1 MQKPN
6 ATFPHAN
13 KGSGTGHVMQKA
25 EKRHVAEERKT
36 MRESA
41 TTQHRTVRRIVS
53 ALATIIAAAMLT
65 IMMPPMQAHAATC
78 SEERNGVY
86 HLLADCTLHIEP
98 GQIATSSTQSPIR
111 QNDSVSSIIIDDPAH
126 TSFLN
131 NDASYMFKWFR
142 YAYSITGLERMDMS
156 HVTSFR
162 SMFERLNPNANVDI
176 SSWDMSSATDLSSM
190 FKGVNLYR
198 ITGYKTLKLSS
209 RSVDL
214 TSMFERAYVTVSNED
229 IDVSGWSISPQ
240 TTITSMDN
248 MFKNINKS
256 TTGSQKIIIGG
267 DFAKR
272 GAQSNAGMFYGVN
285 FVDIEGLDKL
295 NVSRSKSTAKMFG
308 AAILNNPINISSWD
322 MSSVE
327 DASYMFYGFPSV
339 NDLDLSSWNMS
350 SVKNTSGMFQN
361 SDIDSLKG
369 IGKWDLSHVE
379 NASSMYSLI
388 APTKDMSIPGN
399 MQSVTNASSMFA
411 NSDLTHITNIADLR
425 LPNMTS
431 AGHMFNDSV
440 INYLDM
446 SRWGF
451 HAADGT
457 IMYGMIG
464 SPSIRYIKFGDMFKN
479 STKNLNHEL
488 FYNGNGSV
496 WGSLPSYNSPKRWT
510 RLPYNDKD
518 GKFNGTLASLGAG
531 SGWIDQTM
539 WWESPDTAEK
549 ADDELKSIIND
560 PGTVIFR
567 EVTRP
572 VRFHGNT
579 TGTVT
584 GMPTM
589 TASTWASSI
598 DGDRVPCNAK
608 PTAAGGAR
616 ILKEWNTEKDGTGT
630 AYQPCDQLDH
640 GENAVDLYAQW
651 KDARKVPVRYH
662 DASGQATGMPQNAD
676 LYEGGRYTIP
686 KAAPKRYGYR
696 FKGWATTETGK
707 PAHQPGDTI
716 DIGDAQAIDLYPVWE
731 VAGTSMLPAAGLPA
745 KALIGTMAGTLL
757 LIPLSAAIIGRK
769 RRV

>member
-1 MQKPN
+1 M
-6 ATFPHAN
+6 
-13 KGSGTGHVMQKA
+13 
-25 EKRHVAEERKT
+25 RKT
-36 MRESA
+36 A
-41 TTQHRTVRRIVS
+41 VTQHPTIRGIIS
-53 ALATIIAAAMLT
+53 ALAAIIAAAMLT
-65 IMMPPMQAHAATC
+65 MMMPPMQAHAVAC
-78 SEERNGVY
+78 SEERKGVY

-98 GQIATSSTQSPIR
+98 GQIATSSTQAPIR
-111 QNDSVSSIIIDDPAH
+111 QNVQVSSITIDDPAH

-131 NDASYMFKWFR
+131 NNASYAFSWYPYVR
-142 YAYSITGLERMDMS
+142 SITGLERMDMS

-162 SMFERLNPNANVDI
+162 SMFEGLNLNTSVDI
-176 SSWDMSSATDLSSM
+176 SSWDMSSATDLNSM
-190 FKGVNLYR
+190 FKGASVNR
-198 ITGYKTLKLSS
+198 FIGYKTMRLSS

-214 TSMFERAYVTVSNED
+214 TSMFEGAYVTVSNED

-248 MFKNINKS
+248 MFKNINSGGIAAK
-256 TTGSQKIIIGG
+256 KIIIGG
-267 DFAKR
+267 DIARK
-272 GAQSNAGMFYGVN
+272 GAQSNAGMFYGAN
-285 FVDIEGLDKL
+285 FADIEGLDKL
-295 NVSRSKSTAKMFG
+295 NMSRSMSAAKMFG
-308 AAILNNPINISSWD
+308 SAILSNPINISSWD

-327 DASYMFYGFPSV
+327 DASYMFYGFLSV
-339 NDLDLSSWNMS
+339 NDLDLSSWNMC
-350 SVKNTSGMFQN
+350 SVKNTSGMFQY
-361 SDIDSLKG
+361 SDIDKLQG
-369 IGKWDLSHVE
+369 IDKWDLSHVV
-379 NASSMYSLI
+379 NASLMYSNI
-388 APTKDMSIPGN
+388 KPTQDMSIPGN
-399 MQSVTNASSMFA
+399 MRSVTNASSMFA

-431 AGHMFNDSV
+431 TEHMFDDAI

-446 SRWGF
+446 SQWGF

-457 IMYGMIG
+457 GMHGMLG

-488 FYNGNGSV
+488 FYSNAGSV

-518 GKFNGTLASLGAG
+518 SRFNGTLASLGAG
-531 SGWIDQTM
+531 SSWIDQTM
-539 WWESPDTAEK
+539 WWESPDTEEK

-560 PGTVIFR
+560 PGTIIFR

-572 VRFHGNT
+572 VRFHENT
-579 TGTVT
+579 SETVS

-589 TASTWASSI
+589 TASTWASSA
-598 DGDRVPCNAK
+598 DGDRVPCNAR

-616 ILKEWNTEKDGTGT
+616 ILKEWNTKPDGTGT

-676 LYEGGRYTIP
+676 SYEGGRYTIP
-686 KAAPKRYGYR
+686 QAAPKRYGYR

-745 KALIGTMAGTLL
+745 KALIATMAGTLL
-757 LIPLSAAIIGRK
+757 LIPLSAAIIS
-769 RRV
+769 RRRRH

>member
-1 MQKPN
+1 
-6 ATFPHAN
+6 
-13 KGSGTGHVMQKA
+13 
-25 EKRHVAEERKT
+25 

-53 ALATIIAAAMLT
+53 ALAATIATAMLT
-65 IMMPPMQAHAATC
+65 LMMPPTQAHAATC
-78 SEERNGVY
+78 SEEYNGLY
-86 HLLADCTLHIEP
+86 HLLTDCTLHIGP
-98 GQIATSSTQSPIR
+98 GYVPTSSDRAPLWQS
-111 QNDSVSSIIIDDPAH
+111 NSVSGIVIDNPQN
-126 TSFLN
+126 TYFSGN
-131 NDASYMFKWFR
+131 NASYAFAWFPNVR
-142 YAYSITGLERMDMS
+142 RIDGLDRMDMS
-156 HVTSFR
+156 RVTSFR
-162 SMFERLNPNANVDI
+162 SMFEGVNLNTSVDI

-190 FKGVNLYR
+190 FKGASVDR
-198 ITGYKTLKLSS
+198 FIGYKTIRLSS
-209 RSVDL
+209 SSVDL
-214 TSMFERAYVTVSNED
+214 TSMFEGANVSYSDED

-240 TTITSMDN
+240 TTITSMDD
-248 MFKNINKS
+248 MFKNINS
-256 TTGSQKIIIGG
+256 GRTASQKIIIGG
-267 DFAKR
+267 DFARK

-285 FVDIEGLDKL
+285 FADIEGLDKL
-295 NVSRSKSTAKMFG
+295 NMSRSKSTAKMFG
-308 AAILNNPINISSWD
+308 SAILNNPINISSWD

-327 DASYMFYGFPSV
+327 DTSYMFYGFPSV

-350 SVKNTSGMFQN
+350 SVKNTSGMFQY
-361 SDIDSLKG
+361 SDINKLQG

-388 APTKDMSIPGN
+388 NPTKDMSISEN
-399 MQSVTNASSMFA
+399 MRSVTNASSMFA
-411 NSDLTHITNIADLR
+411 NSDLTHITNIANLN

-431 AGHMFNDSV
+431 TGYMFNDSV

-457 IMYGMIG
+457 SMYGMLG

-488 FYNGNGSV
+488 FYSNTGSV
-496 WGSLPSYNSPKRWT
+496 WGKLPSYNSPKRWT

-531 SGWIDQTM
+531 SGWIDQNM
-539 WWESPDTAEK
+539 WWESPDTEEK

-572 VRFHGNT
+572 VRFHENT
-579 TGTVT
+579 TETVT
-584 GMPTM
+584 GIPTM

-598 DGDRVPCNAK
+598 DGDRIPCNAK

-616 ILKEWNTEKDGTGT
+616 ILKEWNTKPDGTGT

-676 LYEGGRYTIP
+676 SYEGGRYTIP

-696 FKGWATTETGK
+696 FKGWAATETGK

-731 VAGTSMLPAAGLPA
+731 VAGTSILPAAGLPA
-745 KALIGTMAGTLL
+745 KALIATMAGTLL
-757 LIPLSAAIIGRK
+757 LIPLSAAIIGR
-769 RRV
+769 RRRH

>member
-1 MQKPN
+1 
-6 ATFPHAN
+6 
-13 KGSGTGHVMQKA
+13 
-25 EKRHVAEERKT
+25 

-53 ALATIIAAAMLT
+53 ALAAIIAAAMLT
-65 IMMPPMQAHAATC
+65 MMMPPTQAHAATC

-86 HLLADCTLHIEP
+86 HLLTDCTLHIEP

-111 QNDSVSSIIIDDPAH
+111 QNDKVSSIIIDDPAH

-131 NDASYMFKWFR
+131 NDASYAFLWFPFN
-142 YAYSITGLERMDMS
+142 SITGLDRMDVS

-162 SMFERLNPNANVDI
+162 SMFEGLHPNTTVDI
-176 SSWDMSSATDLSSM
+176 SSWDMSSATDLSGM
-190 FKGVNLYR
+190 FKRTDLDGFK
-198 ITGYKTLKLSS
+198 GYNTIRLNS
-209 RSVDL
+209 RSVNL
-214 TSMFERAYVTVSNED
+214 TGMFENTISSGRT
-229 IDVSGWSISPQ
+229 IDLSGWSIGPQ
-240 TTITSMDN
+240 TTITSMDS
-248 MFKNINKS
+248 MFKDANTRILGGSIS
-256 TTGSQKIIIGG
+256 TKVIIGG
-267 DFAKR
+267 DLARK
-272 GAQSNAGMFYGVN
+272 GAQSNAEMFSGANHTGSDTMDV
-285 FVDIEGLDKL
+285 EGLDKL
-295 NVSRSKSTAKMFG
+295 NMSHSKSTARMFNDVV
-308 AAILNNPINISSWD
+308 INSPINLSSWD

-327 DASYMFYGFPSV
+327 DTSYMFYLFSPV
-339 NDLDLSSWNMS
+339 NDQDLSSWNMS
-350 SVKNTSGMFQN
+350 SVKNTSGMFQY
-361 SDIDSLKG
+361 SDIDKLQG

-379 NASSMYSLI
+379 EASSMYSLI
-388 APTKDMSIPGN
+388 VPTKDMSIPEN
-399 MQSVTNASSMFA
+399 MRSVTNASSMFA

-431 AGHMFNDSV
+431 TGHMFNDSV

-451 HAADGT
+451 HAEDGT
-457 IMYGMIG
+457 SMYGMLG

-488 FYNGNGSV
+488 FYSNAGSV
-496 WGSLPSYNSPKRWT
+496 WGKLPSYNSPKRWT

-518 GKFNGTLASLGAG
+518 GRFNGTLASLGAG
-531 SGWIDQTM
+531 SSWIDQTM
-539 WWESPDTAEK
+539 WWESPDTEDK

-579 TGTVT
+579 TETVT

-616 ILKEWNTEKDGTGT
+616 ILKEWNTQPDGMGT
-630 AYQPCDQLDH
+630 SYQPCDQLDH

-662 DASGQATGMPQNAD
+662 DQSGQATGMPQNAD
-676 LYEGGRYTIP
+676 SYEGGRYTIP
-686 KAAPKRYGYR
+686 GTVPKRYGYR

-716 DIGDAQAIDLYPVWE
+716 NIGDAQAIDLYPVWE

-757 LIPLSAAIIGRK
+757 LIPLSAAIISRK

>member
-1 MQKPN
+1 
-6 ATFPHAN
+6 
-13 KGSGTGHVMQKA
+13 
-25 EKRHVAEERKT
+25 

-41 TTQHRTVRRIVS
+41 TTQHKTVRRIVS
-53 ALATIIAAAMLT
+53 VLATIIAAAMLT
-65 IMMPPMQAHAATC
+65 MMMPPMQAHAATC
-78 SEERNGVY
+78 SEERNGMY

-111 QNDSVSSIIIDDPAH
+111 QNDQVSSIIIDDPAH

-131 NDASYMFKWFR
+131 NDASYAFSWFR
-142 YAYSITGLERMDMS
+142 YTYSIKGLERMDMS

-162 SMFERLNPNANVDI
+162 SMFEGMSSNLNNVDI

-190 FKGVNLYR
+190 FKSTD
-198 ITGYKTLKLSS
+198 IDSFKGYKTIRLNS
-209 RSVDL
+209 RSVNL
-214 TSMFERAYVTVSNED
+214 TSMFED
-229 IDVSGWSISPQ
+229 IISSAGIIDLSGWNISPQ
-240 TTITSMDN
+240 TTITSMDD
-248 MFKNINKS
+248 MFKDAA
-256 TTGSQKIIIGG
+256 TQVRGSYSLKVIIGG
-267 DFAKR
+267 DFARK
-272 GAQSNAGMFYGVN
+272 GAQSNAGMFSGANYSGMN
-285 FVDIEGLDKL
+285 NLYIEGLDKL
-295 NVSRSKSTAKMFG
+295 NMSHSKSTARMF
-308 AAILNNPINISSWD
+308 NSVVINSSMNLSSWD

-327 DASYMFYGFPSV
+327 DTSYMFSLFSPV
-339 NDLDLSSWNMS
+339 NDQDLSSWNMS
-350 SVKNTSGMFQN
+350 SVKNTSGMFQY
-361 SDIDSLKG
+361 SDIDKLQG

-379 NASSMYSLI
+379 NASSMYSI
-388 APTKDMSIPGN
+388 IVPTQDMSIPWN
-399 MQSVTNASSMFA
+399 MRSVTNASSMFA
-411 NSDLTHITNIADLR
+411 NSDLTHITNIANLN
-425 LPNMTS
+425 LSSMTS
-431 AGHMFNDSV
+431 TGYMFNNSV

-451 HAADGT
+451 HAEDGT
-457 IMYGMIG
+457 SMYGMLG

-488 FYNGNGSV
+488 FYSNTGSV

-518 GKFNGTLASLGAG
+518 GRFNGTLASLGAG
-531 SGWIDQTM
+531 SSWIDQSM
-539 WWESPDTAEK
+539 WWESPDTEEK

-584 GMPTM
+584 GMPAM
-589 TASTWASSI
+589 TSSTWASSA

-616 ILKEWNTEKDGTGT
+616 ILKEWNTKPDGTGT

-662 DASGQATGMPQNAD
+662 DVSGQATGMPQNAD
-676 LYEGGRYTIP
+676 SYEGGRYTIP

-716 DIGDAQAIDLYPVWE
+716 NIGDAQAIDLYPVWE

-757 LIPLSAAIIGRK
+757 LIPLSAAIISRK

>member
-1 MQKPN
+1 
-6 ATFPHAN
+6 
-13 KGSGTGHVMQKA
+13 
-25 EKRHVAEERKT
+25 

-53 ALATIIAAAMLT
+53 ALATTVAAAMLT
-65 IMMPPMQAHAATC
+65 MMMPPMQAHAATC
-78 SEERNGVY
+78 SEERKGVY
-86 HLLADCTLHIEP
+86 HLLTDCTLHIGP
-98 GQIATSSTQSPIR
+98 GQIATSSTQAPVR
-111 QNDSVSSIIIDDPAH
+111 QSRQVSSIIIDDPAH

-131 NDASYMFKWFR
+131 NDASYAFSWFPL
-142 YAYSITGLERMDMS
+142 ATSITGMERMDMS

-162 SMFERLNPNANVDI
+162 SMFEELNPNTTVDI

-190 FKGVNLYR
+190 FKGTDLDSFK
-198 ITGYKTLKLSS
+198 GYNTIRLNS
-209 RSVDL
+209 RSVNL
-214 TSMFERAYVTVSNED
+214 TGMFENTVSSEGT
-229 IDVSGWSISPQ
+229 IDLSGWSIGPQ

-248 MFKNINKS
+248 MFKDAN
-256 TTGSQKIIIGG
+256 TRMLGSGISMKVIIGG
-267 DFAKR
+267 DFARK
-272 GAQSNAGMFYGVN
+272 GAQSNAGMFSGAN
-285 FVDIEGLDKL
+285 HTGSDIIDVEGLNKL
-295 NVSRSKSTAKMFG
+295 NMSHSKSTARMFNDVV
-308 AAILNNPINISSWD
+308 INSPINLSSWD

-327 DASYMFYGFPSV
+327 DANYMFYLFSPV
-339 NDLDLSSWNMS
+339 NDQDLSSWNMS
-350 SVKNTSGMFQN
+350 SVKNTSGMFQY
-361 SDIDSLKG
+361 SDIDKLQG

-379 NASSMYSLI
+379 DASSMYSLI
-388 APTKDMSIPGN
+388 VPTKDMSIPEN

-411 NSDLTHITNIADLR
+411 NSDLTHITNIANLN
-425 LPNMTS
+425 LPSMTS
-431 AGHMFNDSV
+431 TGYMFNNSV

-451 HAADGT
+451 HAADST
-457 IMYGMIG
+457 SMYGMLG

-488 FYNGNGSV
+488 FYSNTGSV
-496 WGSLPSYNSPKRWT
+496 WGGLPSYNSPKRWT
-510 RLPYNDKD
+510 RLPYNDKN
-518 GKFNGTLASLGAG
+518 GRFNGTLESLGAG
-531 SGWIDQTM
+531 SGWIDQSM
-539 WWESPDTAEK
+539 WWESPDTEEK
-549 ADDELKSIIND
+549 ADDELKTIIND

-572 VRFHGNT
+572 VRFHENT
-579 TGTVT
+579 TETVT

-589 TASTWASSI
+589 TASTWASSA

-616 ILKEWNTEKDGTGT
+616 ILKEWNTKPDGTGT

-662 DASGQATGMPQNAD
+662 DVSGQATGMPKNAD
-676 LYEGGRYTIP
+676 SYEGGRYTIP
-686 KAAPKRYGYR
+686 SAAPKRYGYR
-696 FKGWATTETGK
+696 FKGWAIAETGK
-707 PAHQPGDTI
+707 PSHQPGDTI

-745 KALIGTMAGTLL
+745 KALIATMAGTLL
-757 LIPLSAAIIGRK
+757 LIPLSVAIINRR

>member
-1 MQKPN
+1 
-6 ATFPHAN
+6 
-13 KGSGTGHVMQKA
+13 
-25 EKRHVAEERKT
+25 

-53 ALATIIAAAMLT
+53 ALAAMIAAAMLT
-65 IMMPPMQAHAATC
+65 MMMPPTQAHAETC
-78 SEERNGVY
+78 SDERKGVY
-86 HLLADCTLHIEP
+86 HLLTDCTLHIEP

-111 QNDSVSSIIIDDPAH
+111 QNIKVSSIIIDDPAH

-131 NDASYMFKWFR
+131 NNASYAFSWYPYVR
-142 YAYSITGLERMDMS
+142 SITGLERMDMS
-156 HVTSFR
+156 HVTIFR
-162 SMFERLNPNANVDI
+162 SMFEGVNLNTSVDI

-190 FKGVNLYR
+190 FKSASVNR
-198 ITGYKTLKLSS
+198 FVGYKTMRLSS
-209 RSVDL
+209 RSIDL
-214 TSMFERAYVTVSNED
+214 TSMFDGAYVTASNED
-229 IDVSGWSISPQ
+229 IDVSGLSISPQ

-248 MFKNINKS
+248 MFKDINR
-256 TTGSQKIIIGG
+256 GSIATQKIIIGG
-267 DFAKR
+267 DFARK
-272 GAQSNAGMFYGVN
+272 GAQSNAGMFYGAN
-285 FVDIEGLDKL
+285 FADIEGLDKL
-295 NVSRSKSTAKMFG
+295 NMSRSKSTARMFG
-308 AAILNNPINISSWD
+308 TAILNNPIDLSSWD

-327 DASYMFYGFPSV
+327 DTSYMFYGFPSV

-350 SVKNTSGMFQN
+350 AVKNASGMFQY
-361 SDIDSLKG
+361 SDIDKLQG

-379 NASSMYSLI
+379 NASSMYSFI
-388 APTKDMSIPGN
+388 KPTQTMSIPGD
-399 MQSVTNASSMFA
+399 MRSVTNASSMFA

-431 AGHMFNDSV
+431 TGYMFNDSV

-457 IMYGMIG
+457 SMYGMLG

-488 FYNGNGSV
+488 FYSNAGSV
-496 WGSLPSYNSPKRWT
+496 WGKLPSYNSPKRWT

-518 GKFNGTLASLGAG
+518 GRFNGTLASLGAG
-531 SGWIDQTM
+531 SSWIDQNM
-539 WWESPDTAEK
+539 WWESPDTEEK
-549 ADDELKSIIND
+549 ADDELKNIIND
-560 PGTVIFR
+560 PGTIIFR
-567 EVTRP
+567 EVKRT
-572 VRFHGNT
+572 VKFHENAT
-579 TGTVT
+579 ETVT

-589 TASTWASSI
+589 TTSTWASSA

-616 ILKEWNTEKDGTGT
+616 ILKEWNTEKGGTGT

-640 GENAVDLYAQW
+640 SENAVDLYAQW

-686 KAAPKRYGYR
+686 GTAPKRYGYR

-745 KALIGTMAGTLL
+745 KALIATMAGTLL
-757 LIPLSAAIIGRK
+757 LIPLSAAIIS
-769 RRV
+769 RRRRR